1 MKKTTL
7 FTFIFVLLTLSLI
20 SLPVNA
26 ELEGYV
32 FPEYV
37 PGEISANIYAI
48 NPYAV
53 PNDKYENGWHF
64 KLLVNFP
71 EYENNVSFWIDDWKN
86 ADGEILK
93 TNGNTKIVYN
103 ETDYYISS
111 KQDYSESDSLVVVD
125 ECLVDCPGIQ
135 THFDLFVKLPKAFT
149 GGVFSTT
156 HGIQSLVGPEF
167 ICPAVENG
175 DVGIFPECVIT
186 CNEGYILN
194 EDKCVGKEVPVFELI
209 GKKYVLINNELTFE
223 INATDVDGDLLT
235 YSSDNLPEGA
245 TLEGITFNWTPK
257 ENQTGTHK
265 VNFNVTDGLSTVTT
279 NVRIGVFTILECNEV
294 VQEDDLFDL
303 EGVLLEYKG
312 SKNSG
317 DDMQTIKFKNVNN
330 SELLERT
337 FNDDCTFD
345 LKIEGST
352 YTFQDAGSGCE
363 SDDWNIR
370 YQCTEKTLQLESSFK

>member
-125 ECLVDCPGIQ
+125 V
-135 THFDLFVKLPKAFT
+135 HR
-149 GGVFSTT
+149 S
-156 HGIQSLVGPEF
+156 
-167 ICPAVENG
+167 
-175 DVGIFPECVIT
+175 
-186 CNEGYILN
+186 
-194 EDKCVGKEVPVFELI
+194 
-209 GKKYVLINNELTFE
+209 
-223 INATDVDGDLLT
+223 
-235 YSSDNLPEGA
+235 
-245 TLEGITFNWTPK
+245 
-257 ENQTGTHK
+257 
-265 VNFNVTDGLSTVTT
+265 
-279 NVRIGVFTILECNEV
+279 
-294 VQEDDLFDL
+294 
-303 EGVLLEYKG
+303 
-312 SKNSG
+312 
-317 DDMQTIKFKNVNN
+317 
-330 SELLERT
+330 
-337 FNDDCTFD
+337 
-345 LKIEGST
+345 
-352 YTFQDAGSGCE
+352 
-363 SDDWNIR
+363 
-370 YQCTEKTLQLESSFK
+370 